1 MNSLTISTRVNDD
14 LIPISFRTSSLI
26 AIAGSFHRHLFKIV
40 VFPAFSWNVVYTANE
55 RRRDITRQGGGGRK
69 VTGEGPNPKQ
79 NNGTGNVANKSEKRA
94 KRYIVSLNG
103 ERPVIDYS
111 QVTEREPTIGLRAL

>member
-1 MNSLTISTRVNDD
+1 M
-14 LIPISFRTSSLI
+14 I
-26 AIAGSFHRHLFKIV
+26 AIAASFHRHLFKIV
-40 VFPAFSWNVVYTANE
+40 VFPAFPWNVVYTANE
-55 RRRDITRQGGGGRK
+55 RRRDITRQGGGGGEGQK

-79 NNGTGNVANKSEKRA
+79 NNGTGNVAEKRA
-94 KRYIVSLNG
+94 KRHVVSLNG